1 MPPDPPTPRELRGR
15 RAIGNRIRDTRLW
28 RNLTQ
33 ETLAETARLDRKTI
47 GRIELGETA
56 ARIDWLIRIA
66 DALQVPLADLVRDV

>member
-1 MPPDPPTPRELRGR
+1 MPHDPLTDRELRGR
-15 RAIGNRIRDTRLW
+15 RAIGNRIREARLW

-33 ETLAETARLDRKTI
+33 ETLGELSRLDRKTI

-66 DALQVPLADLVRDV
+66 DALHVPLADLVRDV